1 MSGRAPVTAVGAG
14 ARTRSTLARVLL
26 ALAVALLVALLA
38 GACDDDASPDAAA
51 TPSPDEAVAM
61 LEDAAAKMSADGFTA
76 HFAFGSQ
83 LDFDRPS
90 GTESFTVTGSGD
102 LEMPTALRYVMDVL
116 AGEGGGSLEVVTVD
130 GVTFY
135 TRDADDTEQPWSVSD
150 SPVAVPFNVGDEI
163 ARYLGMATQTEVV
176 KSVEEDG
183 RRLYVV
189 RVTMDPVEYAN
200 GRAELDMAA
209 VLGQTFGLSQKAAEE
224 ALAEGLAFAEF
235 KVGEDDGYVHDLT
248 ERWLVRL
255 DDGSGFLQ
263 EVVLK
268 FSRFGKPVE
277 PPIEVPETD

>member
-14 ARTRSTLARVLL
+14 APTRS
-26 ALAVALLVALLA
+26 ALGRALLVFTLLAALLA
-38 GACDDDASPDAAA
+38 GACDDDAS
-51 TPSPDEAVAM
+51 SPDTGGTPAPDDAVAM

-90 GTESFTVTGSGD
+90 GSESFTATGSGD
-102 LEMPTALRYVMDVL
+102 LEMPTALRYVVDVL

-130 GVTFY
+130 GATFY
-135 TRDADDTEQPWSVSD
+135 TRDANDTGQPWSASD
-150 SPVAVPFNVGDEI
+150 SPVAVPFNVGGEI
-163 ARYLGMATQTEVV
+163 ARYLAMATQTEIV
-176 KSVEEDG
+176 KTVEDDG
-183 RRLYVV
+183 QRLHMV
-189 RVTMDPVEYAN
+189 RVIMDPIEYAN

-224 ALAEGLAFAEF
+224 ALAGGLAFAEF

-248 ERWLVRL
+248 ERWLIRL

-263 EVVLK
+263 EVVLR
-268 FSRFGKPVE
+268 FSRFGRPVE
-277 PPIEVPETD
+277 PPIEVPEID